1 MSSQNC
7 GEKHTP
13 LNLTLSREKVG
24 DKSRYA
30 QNGTGQAGV
39 DEVKQALLF
48 LVLNMSA
55 VEVSPF
61 IGSGRGRGGGG
72 RQRESQPS
80 KTLLSKKAVMCIP
93 S

>member
-48 LVLNMSA
+48 LVLNMFA

-72 RQRESQPS
+72 AGGRENPSLQR
-80 KTLLSKKAVMCIP
+80 LFLAKKQ
-93 S
+93 